1 MKRVYLDH
9 AATTP
14 VRPEVKKIM
23 DAFQS
28 GYFGNPSAI
37 YFEGRQAKA
46 ALDSARELVAKI
58 LGAETKEIIF
68 TNGGTESINLAL
80 FGVSRQYKKLFKK
93 PRLITS
99 QIEHPAV
106 LETMKQLAK
115 EGFEIIYLP
124 VDKFGLVKIKEL
136 KKSLNNQ
143 TILISIMYANNE
155 IGTIQPIAKIAK
167 IIENFR
173 SRKNIDQKRLALKF
187 PLFHTDA
194 CQAAGSLEIQP
205 QKLGVDLMSLNASK
219 TYGPKASGLLYAKKG
234 IELKPIIFGG
244 GQENKLR
251 SGTENVASWIG
262 LAKALELSQK
272 EKIAETKRL
281 KALRDYFIKNLL
293 KIPKTF
299 LNGHPQNRLA
309 NNINLTVLNV
319 EGEAMILQLDKYGI
333 SASTGSACHSKIL
346 QPSHVLMAIGLRPE
360 TIHGSLRLTLGHSTT
375 KKEIDYALRIINKVV
390 KKLRQLSAVDI
401 KNNENKK

>member
-1 MKRVYLDH
+1 MKRIYLDH

-28 GYFGNPSAI
+28 DYFGNPSAI

-46 ALDSARELVAKI
+46 ALDNARKLIAKI
-58 LGAETKEIIF
+58 LSVEADEIIF

-80 FGVSRQYKKLFKK
+80 LGISRQHRNLFKK

-99 QIEHPAV
+99 RIEHPAV

-115 EGFEIIYLP
+115 EGFEVIYLP
-124 VDKFGLVKIKEL
+124 VDKFGVVKTEEL
-136 KKSLNNQ
+136 KKALNKQ
-143 TILISIMYANNE
+143 TLLISIMYANNE

-167 IIENFR
+167 IIKDF
-173 SRKNIDQKRLALKF
+173 KNRVGTKAQAQIPQF

-194 CQAAGSLEIQP
+194 CQAAGSLEIRP
-205 QKLGVDLMSLNASK
+205 SKLGVNLMSLNASK
-219 TYGPKASGLLYAKKG
+219 IYGPKASGLLYVKKG
-234 IELKPIIFGG
+234 IELKPIILGG

-262 LAKALELSQK
+262 LAEALKLGQK
-272 EKIAETKRL
+272 EKAAEAKRL
-281 KALRDYFIKNLL
+281 RILRDYFIKNLL

-299 LNGHPQNRLA
+299 LNGHPRNRLV
-309 NNINLTVLNV
+309 NNINVTILDI
-319 EGEAMILQLDKYGI
+319 EGEALILQLDKYGI

-346 QPSHVLMAIGLRPE
+346 QPSHVLMAIGLDPA
-360 TIHGSLRLTLGHSTT
+360 TIHGSLRLTLGRDT
-375 KKEIDYALRIINKVV
+375 KKKNVDSALKVINKVV
-390 KKLRQLSAVDI
+390 KELRGLSAVNI
-401 KNNENKK
+401 QSNENKK

>member
-1 MKRVYLDH
+1 MKRIYLDH

-14 VRPEVKKIM
+14 IRPEVKKIM

-28 GYFGNPSAI
+28 DYFGNPSAI

-46 ALDSARELVAKI
+46 ALDNARKLIAKI
-58 LGAETKEIIF
+58 LAVETNEIIF
-68 TNGGTESINLAL
+68 TNGGTESVNLAL
-80 FGVSRQYKKLFKK
+80 FGVSRQYKKFFKR

-99 QIEHPAV
+99 RIEHPAV

-124 VDKFGLVKIKEL
+124 VDKFGVVKIEEL
-136 KKSLNNQ
+136 KKSLNKQ
-143 TILISIMYANNE
+143 TILVSIMYANNE
-155 IGTIQPIAKIAK
+155 IGTIQPLSKISK
-167 IIENFR
+167 IIGNFR
-173 SRKNIDQKRLALKF
+173 DRKITNHKSQIPKF

-194 CQAAGSLEIQP
+194 CQAASSLEIRP

-219 TYGPKASGLLYAKKG
+219 IYGPKASGLLCAKKG
-234 IELKPIIFGG
+234 VGLQPIIFGG

-262 LAKALELSQK
+262 LAKALELCQK
-272 EKIAETKRL
+272 EKTTEAKKL

-309 NNINLTVLNV
+309 NNINMTILDV
-319 EGEAMILQLDKYGI
+319 EGESLILQLDKYGI

-346 QPSHVLMAIGLRPE
+346 QPSHILTAIGLNPE
-360 TIHGSLRLTLGHSTT
+360 IIHGSLRLTLGRSTT
-375 KKEIDYALRIINKVV
+375 KKEINYALKIINKVV
-390 KKLRQLSAVDI
+390 KKLRRLSAINI
-401 KNNENKK
+401 KSNENKK